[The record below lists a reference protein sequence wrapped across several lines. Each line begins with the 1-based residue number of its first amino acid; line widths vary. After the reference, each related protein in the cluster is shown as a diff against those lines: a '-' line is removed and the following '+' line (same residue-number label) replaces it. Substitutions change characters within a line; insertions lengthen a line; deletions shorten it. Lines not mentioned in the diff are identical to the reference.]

1 MTNNS
6 NDLKLISADKSITI
20 TDLDISANL
29 FEKIPQEVLSLPNL
43 TTLDIRNNN
52 FENVSQIVY
61 II

>member
-20 TDLDISANL
+20 TDLDISSNL

-52 FENVSQIVY
+52 FENVSQIMY